1 MVFVQR
7 LKYNKAGT
15 HQPAQHYRFVTH
27 GHLQPRVS
35 REATEV
41 QIAKKKIRMGT
52 MVKNKVGLLTVGL
65 N

>member
-15 HQPAQHYRFVTH
+15 RQPAQHYRFITH
-27 GHLQPRVS
+27 GHLQRRVS
-35 REATEV
+35 RAATEV
-41 QIAKKKIRMGT
+41 RIGKKQIRMGT
-52 MVKNKVGLLTVGL
+52 MVKNKVGVLTADL